1 MNRNQ
6 FAIAAVALATTL
18 AGVST
23 LARAEDTTRQD
34 RMDSAYSDYK
44 SNPRYNHSDS
54 TSMST
59 SNSDS
64 TKGGGRFD
72 RAESSVKRGAH
83 KTGDAIKSGAH
94 KTAEALRRTGD
105 KIKDKVTPSN

>member
-1 MNRNQ
+1 MNRKHY
-6 FAIAAVALATTL
+6 AIAAVALATTL

-23 LARAEDTTRQD
+23 LARADDTTRQD
-34 RMDSAYSDYK
+34 RMDSAYSNYK
-44 SNPRYNHSDS
+44 SNPRYNHSDGS
-54 TSMST
+54 SMS
-59 SNSDS
+59 NGDS

-105 KIKDKVTPSN
+105 KIKDKTTPNN

>member
-1 MNRNQ
+1 MNRNH

-44 SNPRYNHSDS
+44 NNPRYNHADS
-54 TSMST
+54 TSMSNT
-59 SNSDS
+59 DN

-83 KTGDAIKSGAH
+83 RTGEAIKSGAH

-105 KIKDKVTPSN
+105 KIKDKTTPNN